1 MDLSHATSPYHLVV
15 TFASDRALL
24 KSSDPTNL
32 SSPIQL
38 DQICHLSSII
48 ETGEEIKYQ
57 ARIDFDWILYFDNL
71 VNGVKQSLDSNDE
84 KIQKTSTNKLTRR
97 KIMQRPDAHRWKE
110 AEFKQLDTHER
121 DKMYG
126 KPCPRPKYGIV
137 LRSVWTYADKGEGH
151 DPKARQCMDGR
162 PLRDNKWRRIESI
175 YTACISQV
183 GTKIFFATCALENY
197 IIYDLDAVNAFGQ
210 AGSLFHIV
218 YIDID
223 IQYREW
229 YKYRHGKD
237 IPEGYVLPVNGSL
250 QGHPDTGE
258 IWQTKVNG
266 ILDSYNFTTTTH
278 EPCLY
283 RGTFH
288 GETILLCRQVDD
300 MLIAGKNV
308 ETIKKFVKEIG
319 KNLNVTY
326 SEGPSTKFNGLN
338 IKQTKEGIKISCE
351 SYLRKLQ
358 KAHGWN
364 EISPKLLEPISPS
377 KVHELQTT
385 MGPSIDSDDGKKL
398 KQTNGYDYRSIVG
411 EIVYAYIICRP
422 DYGFI

>member
-1 MDLSHATSPYHLVV
+1 VSTLPIPPIITKDSVTVETPIARNRSQDLLVLKPSSATSSTSLDEPKHTTSPYHLVV

-24 KSSDPTNL
+24 KSSDPTNI

-97 KIMQRPDAHRWKE
+97 KIMQRPDAHRWEE
-110 AEFKQLDTHER
+110 AKFKQLDTHER

-223 IQYREW
+223 IQY
-229 YKYRHGKD
+229 
-237 IPEGYVLPVNGSL
+237 
-250 QGHPDTGE
+250 
-258 IWQTKVNG
+258 
-266 ILDSYNFTTTTH
+266 
-278 EPCLY
+278 
-283 RGTFH
+283 
-288 GETILLCRQVDD
+288 LCRSHEQFWEEVS
-300 MLIAGKNV
+300 LFR
-308 ETIKKFVKEIG
+308 ECFTCIKHASQIINKEID
-319 KNLNVTY
+319 
-326 SEGPSTKFNGLN
+326 
-338 IKQTKEGIKISCE
+338 
-351 SYLRKLQ
+351 RKVIV
-358 KAHGWN
+358 ARTMSGGWW
-364 EISPKLLEPISPS
+364 E
-377 KVHELQTT
+377 T
-385 MGPSIDSDDGKKL
+385 
-398 KQTNGYDYRSIVG
+398 RS
-411 EIVYAYIICRP
+411 
-422 DYGFI
+422 